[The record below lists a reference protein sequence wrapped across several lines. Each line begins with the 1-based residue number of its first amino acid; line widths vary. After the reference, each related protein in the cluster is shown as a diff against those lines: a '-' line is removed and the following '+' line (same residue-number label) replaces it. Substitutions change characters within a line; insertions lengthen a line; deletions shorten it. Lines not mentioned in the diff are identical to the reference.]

1 MPNAVNLNKKP
12 HGWVEEIVSITTA
25 TKTLKATDSGK
36 VFAFNK
42 ADGIVVTLP
51 TCAAGLVFK
60 FVVQTTFTTAGQ
72 INTAATDELYTGGLL
87 INDPTIATDMNFFQP
102 DVSDDD
108 TIDLGAATQGWL
120 AGGTIIL
127 TGLSATRWH
136 VEGTLAGD
144 GTLST
149 PFE

>member
-60 FVVQTTFTTAGQ
+60 FVVQTTFSSAGQ
-72 INTAATDELYTGGLL
+72 ITTAAADELYTGGLML
-87 INDPTIATDMNFFQP
+87 VDPTTAGDMNFFQP
-102 DVSDDD
+102 DVSDDV
-108 TIDLGAATQGWL
+108 TIDMEGVEEGWL
-120 AGGTIIL
+120 VGGTITL
-127 TGLSATRWH
+127 TGLSATRWF
-136 VEGTLAGD
+136 VEGTIVGDATLAN
-144 GTLST
+144 
-149 PFE
+149 PFQ